1 MFSFGNHLLN
11 TYQRLPVSF
20 ERGEGVWLFDKSGNK
35 YLDALSGVAVN
46 TLGHNHPALVDAIT
60 KQASKM
66 IHVSNYY
73 NIEEQCLLA
82 KKIAEISGLEYVFF
96 ANSGCEANEAAIK
109 IARLYGNQ
117 KKIDLPTIIVMEK
130 AFHGRTMATLTATGS
145 RKAQAGFEPLVP
157 GFIRVPYDDIEAIKA
172 LANKKNQVIAI
183 LVEPI
188 QGEGG
193 INVPHHMKD
202 YLSQLRDICDEQD
215 WLLMFDEVQSGI
227 GRTGRWFAHQHAEI
241 IPDVMTLAKGLAS
254 GVPIGACVVNNKAAS
269 MISPGKH
276 GSTFGGNP
284 LACAAGIT
292 TLDTI
297 INEEL
302 MNNAM
307 IQGNKIV
314 RELKKDLGEFKE
326 VVSIRNAGLM
336 IGIELSKPCG
346 ELIKLGL
353 DAGLLINVTAETVI
367 RLLPP
372 LIINNE
378 ETSLLIS
385 KLSELVKNF
394 LKS

>member
-1 MFSFGNHLLN
+1 M
-11 TYQRLPVSF
+11 
-20 ERGEGVWLFDKSGNK
+20 
-35 YLDALSGVAVN
+35 
-46 TLGHNHPALVDAIT
+46 
-60 KQASKM
+60 
-66 IHVSNYY
+66 
-73 NIEEQCLLA
+73 
-82 KKIAEISGLEYVFF
+82 
-96 ANSGCEANEAAIK
+96 
-109 IARLYGNQ
+109 
-117 KKIDLPTIIVMEK
+117 
-130 AFHGRTMATLTATGS
+130 
-145 RKAQAGFEPLVP
+145 P
-157 GFIRVPYDDIEAIKA
+157 GFIRVPYDDIDAIKA
-172 LANKKNQVIAI
+172 VAYKKNQVVAI

-193 INVPHHMKD
+193 INVPRDMKD

-292 TLDTI
+292 TLDAI
-297 INEEL
+297 INEQL

-314 RELKKDLGEFKE
+314 SELKKDLGEFKE
-326 VVSIRNAGLM
+326 EVSIRNAGLM

-353 DAGLLINVTAETVI
+353 DAGLLINVTAEKVI

-372 LIINNE
+372 LIINDE